1 MNNNY
6 WEIPEN
12 KLALEITNLN
22 KYYDE
27 DNKNFALNNVSLNI
41 PAGSI
46 FGLLGPNG
54 AGKSTLINIISGA
67 VIKTSGKVI
76 VWGYDIDKHRKQ
88 SKLAIGVVPQE
99 LNIDAFFTPQ
109 ETLNLHSGMFNVPK
123 NSWRTDELLE
133 LMDLSDKAKSYSR
146 TLSGG
151 MRRRLLVAKAMVHS
165 PPIVILD
172 EPTAGVDVELRQ
184 KLWKYFKKLNEQG
197 VTIILTTHYL
207 EEAENLC
214 DHIAIVSKGEIIA
227 NETTNSLLT
236 KSNKKIIKITL
247 SKNEI
252 STKDKNFLKNIG
264 QTIIHGNKV
273 KLHFNPNKIS
283 TKKFIEILHKS
294 NLDIID
300 LSTKDVSLED
310 IFIDITRENNSKIYI
325 NNAQYYP
332 K

>member
-1 MNNNY
+1 
-6 WEIPEN
+6 
-12 KLALEITNLN
+12 
-22 KYYDE
+22 
-27 DNKNFALNNVSLNI
+27 
-41 PAGSI
+41 
-46 FGLLGPNG
+46 
-54 AGKSTLINIISGA
+54 
-67 VIKTSGKVI
+67 
-76 VWGYDIDKHRKQ
+76 
-88 SKLAIGVVPQE
+88 
-99 LNIDAFFTPQ
+99 
-109 ETLNLHSGMFNVPK
+109 MFNVPK
-123 NSWRTDELLE
+123 KSWRTDELLK
-133 LMDLSDKAKSYSR
+133 LMDLSNKAKSYSR

-236 KSNKKIIKITL
+236 NSNKKIIKITL

-264 QTIIHGNKV
+264 QIIIHENKV
-273 KLHFNPNKIS
+273 QLHFNPNKIS
-283 TKKFIEILHKS
+283 TKKVIETLHKS
-294 NLDIID
+294 KLDIID

-310 IFIDITRENNSKIYI
+310 IFIDMTRENNSKI
-325 NNAQYYP
+325 
-332 K
+332 

>member
-1 MNNNY
+1 MNKNY
-6 WEIPEN
+6 WEIPDN
-12 KLALEITNLN
+12 KLALEIKNLN
-22 KYYDE
+22 KFYDG
-27 DNKNFALNNVSLNI
+27 DTKNNALNNVSLNI
-41 PAGSI
+41 PAGSF

-67 VIKTSGKVI
+67 VIKSAGQVI
-76 VWGYDIDKHRKQ
+76 VWGYDIDKYRKQ

-123 NSWRTDELLE
+123 KSWRTDELLK
-133 LMDLSDKAKSYSR
+133 LMDLSNKAKSYSR

-214 DHIAIVSKGEIIA
+214 DHIAIVSKGEIVA
-227 NETTNSLLT
+227 NETTNSLLA

-247 SKNEI
+247 GKNEI

-264 QTIIHGNKV
+264 QIIIHESKV
-273 KLHFNPNKIS
+273 ELHFNPNKIS
-283 TKKFIEILHKS
+283 TKKVIETLYKS
-294 NLDIID
+294 KLNIID
-300 LSTKDVSLED
+300 LSMKDVSLED
-310 IFIDITRENNSKIYI
+310 IFIDITRESNSKI
-325 NNAQYYP
+325 
-332 K
+332 

>member
-1 MNNNY
+1 MNKNY
-6 WEIPEN
+6 WEIPDN
-12 KLALEITNLN
+12 KLALEIKNLN
-22 KYYDE
+22 KFYDG
-27 DNKNFALNNVSLNI
+27 DTKNNALNNVSLNI

-46 FGLLGPNG
+46 FGILGPNG

-67 VIKTSGKVI
+67 VIKSSGQVI
-76 VWGYDIDKHRKQ
+76 VWGYDIDKYRKQ

-123 NSWRTDELLE
+123 KSWRTDELLK
-133 LMDLSDKAKSYSR
+133 LMDLSNKAKSYSR

-214 DHIAIVSKGEIIA
+214 DHIAIVNKGEIVA
-227 NETTNSLLT
+227 NETTNSLLA

-264 QTIIHGNKV
+264 HLIIHENKV
-273 KLHFNPNKIS
+273 QLHFNPNKIC
-283 TKKFIEILHKS
+283 TKKIIETLYKS
-294 NLDIID
+294 KLSIID

-310 IFIDITRENNSKIYI
+310 IFIDITRENNSKI
-325 NNAQYYP
+325 
-332 K
+332 

>member
-12 KLALEITNLN
+12 KLALEISNLN

-184 KLWKYFKKLNEQG
+184 KLWKYFKKLNKQG

-214 DHIAIVSKGEIIA
+214 DHIAIVNKGKIIA
-227 NETTNSLLT
+227 NETKKSLLT
-236 KSNKKIIKITL
+236 KSNKKIINIKL
-247 SKNEI
+247 SKNEF
-252 STKDKNFLKNIG
+252 SEKDKNFLKNIG
-264 QTIIHGNKV
+264 ELIIYENQV
-273 KLHFNPNKIS
+273 EFHFNPNKVS
-283 TKKFIEILHKS
+283 TKKVIETLYNS
-294 NLDIID
+294 DLDIID
-300 LSTKDVSLED
+300 FSTKDISLED
-310 IFIDITRENNSKIYI
+310 IFINMTNKYNRKI
-325 NNAQYYP
+325 
-332 K
+332 

>member
-12 KLALEITNLN
+12 KLALEISNLN

-46 FGLLGPNG
+46 FCLLGPNG
-54 AGKSTLINIISGA
+54 AGKWTLINIISGA

-184 KLWKYFKKLNEQG
+184 KLWKYFKKLNKQG

-214 DHIAIVSKGEIIA
+214 DHIAIVNKGKIIA
-227 NETTNSLLT
+227 NETKKSLLT
-236 KSNKKIIKITL
+236 KSNKKIINIKL
-247 SKNEI
+247 SKNEF
-252 STKDKNFLKNIG
+252 SEKDKNFLTNIG
-264 QTIIHGNKV
+264 ELIIYENQV
-273 KLHFNPNKIS
+273 EFHFNPNKVS
-283 TKKFIEILHKS
+283 TKKVIETLYNS
-294 NLDIID
+294 DLDIID
-300 LSTKDVSLED
+300 FSTKDISLED
-310 IFIDITRENNSKIYI
+310 IFINMTNEYNRKI
-325 NNAQYYP
+325 
-332 K
+332 